1 MNCGSWSVI
10 RTNVRGAADPVE
22 KLFDALSHCAGLY
35 PSANG
40 AESGDA
46 HPFSGIAP
54 FGTGADS
61 DDDEEGTEDAEEPAV
76 DNRETKRVRTE
87 N

>member
-1 MNCGSWSVI
+1 MQTLVCCA
-10 RTNVRGAADPVE
+10 TDPVE

-35 PSANG
+35 PAANG
-40 AESGDA
+40 ADGGDA
-46 HPFSGIAP
+46 HPFSGFAP

-61 DDDEEGTEDAEEPAV
+61 DDDEEGDTEDMERPAA
-76 DNRETKRVRTE
+76 DDRETKRVRTE